1 MKTSTKFVIGAA
13 AMVAV
18 SAGVAGVTAYAVMQ
32 NNQKDDATSFYDTF
46 KAAPLT
52 RTAAFDATAMQPV
65 DLTQAAESSLNSVV
79 HIMAVQRSKT
89 QVIQGQPDIFDF
101 FFGDGR
107 GRQRQIETPEQRGFG
122 SGVII
127 SKDGYIVTNNHV
139 IDGADEISV
148 KLHDSRE
155 MKGRVVGTDPTSDLA
170 LVKIEGDDFPAI
182 PIGSSD
188 ALKVGEWVLAV
199 GNPFTLGS
207 TVTAGVVSAKAR
219 GLGANQVE
227 SFIQT
232 DAAINQGNSGGA
244 LVNAR
249 GELVGI
255 NAMLY
260 SPTGAYSGYGFAI
273 PTSIMT
279 KVVTDLKQYGTVQRA
294 LLGIAGRDMGNE
306 VYPEEI
312 RKEQKELGINTGVQI
327 VSVEEDG
334 SVSGVLEKN
343 DVIIAL
349 DGKKIKTMSE
359 LQGLLAQH
367 RPGDKIK
374 LTVWRDKKEKEF
386 TVTLKNAQGNTKV
399 VKKADM
405 EILGAAFRVVPDE
418 VKRQLNLGYGVQVT
432 GLTSGR
438 MADSGIRK
446 GFIILKANNK
456 QLRTVE
462 DLETVMKAASQSP
475 DQVLFMTGVYPSG
488 KRANY
493 AVDLS
498 QAE

>member
-32 NNQKDDATSFYDTF
+32 NNQKDNASFYEAFNT
-46 KAAPLT
+46 APLT